1 MSTYICWVKV
11 EVGFP
16 IEVEASDE
24 YEAEDIADEQL
35 ERIVKNHYKLSR
47 KLSGAVELHE
57 LEDYE
62 VLSCERAD

>member
-1 MSTYICWVKV
+1 MKV

-16 IEVEASDE
+16 IEVEADDE

-35 ERIVKNHYKLSR
+35 ERIVRNHYKLSR

-57 LEDYE
+57 LEGYE